1 MNSVVLLNS
10 LVWFR
15 QGHMEDIIT
24 DEGRPLEHNTKET
37 CRFEELFFFFFF
49 FLRKGCVRLSALKRR
64 GKSIQ
69 AGFTKEVSD

>member
-37 CRFEELFFFFFF
+37 CRL
-49 FLRKGCVRLSALKRR
+49 
-64 GKSIQ
+64 
-69 AGFTKEVSD
+69 